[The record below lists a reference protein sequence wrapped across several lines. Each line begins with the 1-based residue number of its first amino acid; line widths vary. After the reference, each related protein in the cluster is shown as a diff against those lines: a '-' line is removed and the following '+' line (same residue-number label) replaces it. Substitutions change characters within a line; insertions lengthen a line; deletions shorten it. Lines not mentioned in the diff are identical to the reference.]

1 MKRVVGD
8 SATLPV
14 SWWKSSYSDTGA
26 QCIEAAIVDDEM
38 AALRDSKNPNGPAL
52 LLQREAVTAFAAAAA
67 SGHFD
72 GPA

>member
-26 QCIEAAIVDDEM
+26 QCIEAAIVDEET
-38 AALRDSKNPNGPAL
+38 AAFRDSKNPNGPAVL
-52 LLQREAVTAFAAAAA
+52 VPREAVTAFAAAAA
-67 SGHFD
+67 SGHF
-72 GPA
+72 GGLA